1 MKKIFVSILALLS
14 LSSCAS
20 KNNEPIA
27 QNEGNRLV
35 YNNLVNKKSK
45 DDLKNI
51 MTSTDLDENH
61 IDRFFKQVDFFNK
74 EVDKSF
80 LIDKDY
86 EKADKVK
93 DYDFYAIQDEFYKK
107 HPSFTGINCRITT
120 FGLVSDK
127 IRVAN
132 TKNPNLSV
140 VEIDNTSFKDN
151 PVPTLARNEI
161 DKFNKF
167 YSAIPTENKNDTDFQ
182 IQKIKDFWKEN
193 GITFPSNKDY
203 SVISVFVFSN
213 IDEDSN
219 ELFIGHTGLIF
230 NMEDGR
236 YMLVEKLAFTAP
248 YQVVIFE
255 NKNDLYDYLMELYDF
270 SNDEYPIKPIIFE
283 NDKVLN
289 KKSTL

>member
-1 MKKIFVSILALLS
+1 MKKIFVYILALLS

-20 KNNEPIA
+20 KNNKPIA

-45 DDLKNI
+45 DDLKDI
-51 MTSTDLDENH
+51 MTSTDLDKNH
-61 IDRFFKQVDFFNK
+61 IDRFFKQVNFFNK

-93 DYDFYAIQDEFYKK
+93 DYDFYAIQDEVYKK

-151 PVPTLARNEI
+151 PVPTLAKDEI

-167 YSAIPTENKNDTDFQ
+167 YSAIPTENKN
-182 IQKIKDFWKEN
+182 I
-193 GITFPSNKDY
+193 P
-203 SVISVFVFSN
+203 
-213 IDEDSN
+213 
-219 ELFIGHTGLIF
+219 
-230 NMEDGR
+230 
-236 YMLVEKLAFTAP
+236 
-248 YQVVIFE
+248 
-255 NKNDLYDYLMELYDF
+255 KN
-270 SNDEYPIKPIIFE
+270 P
-283 NDKVLN
+283 
-289 KKSTL
+289 T